1 MKNLHRVSQKAML
14 GVMLIGIIS
23 FNQSVQA
30 GVDGPEKN
38 GTSITQTL
46 VESNT
51 RIIENRAFINWKIT
65 GLTKDCMFLVQRS
78 IDEGEF
84 ETIEMKK
91 GLGGDA
97 SITVLYCHIDDERIT
112 GVAKY
117 QVKKLEFHAPIN
129 DKYSYVVE

>member
-65 GLTKDCMFLVQRS
+65 GLIKDCMFLIQHSVDQ
-78 IDEGEF
+78 GEF

-97 SITVLYCHIDDERIT
+97 SITILYCHIDDDRIT
-112 GVAKY
+112 GVVKY
-117 QVKKLEFHAPIN
+117 QVKKLEFHAPKN
-129 DKYSYVVE
+129 DNIAFGE